1 MTARD
6 DREREKSIRET
17 IGKFFFDLAKLLSP
31 QW

>member
-17 IGKFFFDLAKLLSP
+17 VGKFFFDLAKTTFFKT
-31 QW
+31 